1 MNQKIKMFFP
11 VIIYMAVCLLT
22 LAWFWLGVSG
32 SDMLGFVFVEFYLI
46 LPITTVIC
54 SVWIGINGSGGKAR
68 WIVPIFFGLMYMLMG
83 YATFSIA
90 ETITIA
96 SRDVQVPSVY
106 AMFPGFISSLAGL
119 MIGIAGR
126 RIMDKRG
133 LR

>member
-1 MNQKIKMFFP
+1 
-11 VIIYMAVCLLT
+11 
-22 LAWFWLGVSG
+22 
-32 SDMLGFVFVEFYLI
+32 
-46 LPITTVIC
+46 
-54 SVWIGINGSGGKAR
+54 
-68 WIVPIFFGLMYMLMG
+68 MYMLMG

-119 MIGIAGR
+119 LIGIAGR